1 MINNSATVYITVITT
16 VILLYTVITVKILTS
31 IIWLQLWEHYLFKQG
46 ENQEKKDSENPRILY
61 DMPTKAKPISSK
73 KLP

>member
-16 VILLYTVITVKILTS
+16 VILLYTVKILTS
-31 IIWLQLWEHYLFKQG
+31 IIWLQLWEHYLFKQE